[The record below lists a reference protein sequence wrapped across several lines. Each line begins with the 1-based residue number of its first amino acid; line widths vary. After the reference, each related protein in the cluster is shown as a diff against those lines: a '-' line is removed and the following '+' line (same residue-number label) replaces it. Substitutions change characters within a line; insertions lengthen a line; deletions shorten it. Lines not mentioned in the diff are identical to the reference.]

1 MAKNR
6 RDAAAHDAAV
16 LDIVRTRFE
25 GSMHRHA
32 GVKWTE
38 VEARLAVLPA
48 SLHALA
54 EMERTGGEPD
64 VVGIDAH
71 TGAIM
76 IVDCAPESP
85 AGRRSLCY
93 DREAR
98 TTRRENAPQGS
109 ALEMASDMGI
119 ALLTEEQYRVLQTL
133 GAFDTKT
140 SSWVHTPDAIRALGG
155 ALFCDRRYDHVFTYH
170 NGASSYYAARGF
182 RGLLLLD
189 AT

>member
-1 MAKNR
+1 MAKSRNVHTAR
-6 RDAAAHDAAV
+6 YGELLTV
-16 LDIVRTRFE
+16 VRTRFE
-25 GSMHRHA
+25 ESMHRHA
-32 GVKWTE
+32 GVQWRE
-38 VEARLAVLPA
+38 VEAGLAAQPA
-48 SLHALA
+48 RLHALA

-98 TTRRENAPQGS
+98 ITRRENAPQGS
-109 ALEMASDMGI
+109 ALEMAADMGI
-119 ALLTEEQYRVLQTL
+119 ALLTEEQYRALQSL

-140 SSWVHTPDAIRALGG
+140 SSWVQTPAAIRALGG

-170 NGASSYYAARGF
+170 NGAASYYAARGF

-189 AT
+189 PP

>member
-6 RDAAAHDAAV
+6 RGHASQGSDV
-16 LDIVRTRFE
+16 LGVMCSRFE
-25 GSMHRHA
+25 GNMHRHA
-32 GVKWTE
+32 GVEWRE
-38 VEARLAVLPA
+38 VEARLIAQPA
-48 SLHALA
+48 RLHTLA

-64 VVGIDAH
+64 VVGID
-71 TGAIM
+71 TRSGAIM
-76 IVDCAPESP
+76 IVDCALESP

-98 TTRRENAPQGS
+98 VARRENAPQGS

-119 ALLTEEQYRVLQTL
+119 ALLTEEQYRALQTL

-140 SSWVHTPDAIRALGG
+140 SSWVQTPAAIRSLGG

-170 NGASSYYAARGF
+170 NGAASYYAARGF